1 MRVLSCEMTEEQKQE
16 FCKIHNLDMKLL
28 EDNCPCQKDENGV
41 AIFPKAESLADQ
53 GAQNIES
60 LQQTV
65 SQLTAH
71 LAKMTDQI
79 NALTKKLN
87 S

>member
-16 FCKIHNLDMKLL
+16 FCKIHNLDRLLL
-28 EDNCPCQKDENGV
+28 EDNCPCPKVDGI
-41 AIFPKAESLADQ
+41 AIFPKQE
-53 GAQNIES
+53 NVES

-71 LAKMTDQI
+71 LALMTEQLNNI
-79 NALTKKLN
+79 TMSLKK
-87 S
+87 